1 MQNTRAL
8 SAPQNGF
15 TLVELMIVV
24 TIIAILVGI
33 AYPSY
38 VRQAQKAGRSDA
50 TTALLAIAAA
60 QEKEFLKNNAF
71 TSDLSVL
78 GITETDADK
87 YVLQVEVPVDNTSA
101 FLARAKARE
110 EADGGSQSQSGDV
123 KCKYFTIDQTGAKRA
138 GAGATPADDANN
150 CW

>member
-1 MQNTRAL
+1 MLNTRTL
-8 SAPQNGF
+8 SVRQYGV
-15 TLVELMIVV
+15 TLIELMIVV
-24 TIIAILVGI
+24 TIIAIIVGI

-71 TSDLSVL
+71 TNDLTVL
-78 GITETDADK
+78 GITETDANK
-87 YVLQVEVPVDNTSA
+87 YTLSVESA
-101 FLARAKARE
+101 EDATDIFLATAHA
-110 EADGGSQSQSGDV
+110 GGTGSQSQVGDV
-123 KCKYFTIDQTGAKRA
+123 KCQYFTIDQTGAKRA
-138 GAGATPADDANN
+138 GSAVDPTDDINN

>member
-1 MQNTRAL
+1 MLNTRTL
-8 SAPQNGF
+8 SVRQYGV
-15 TLVELMIVV
+15 TLIELMIVV
-24 TIIAILVGI
+24 TIIAIIVGI

-71 TSDLSVL
+71 TNDLAVL
-78 GITETDADK
+78 GITETDANK
-87 YVLQVEVPVDNTSA
+87 YKLSVESA
-101 FLARAKARE
+101 EDATDVFLATAQA
-110 EADGGSQSQSGDV
+110 GGPGNNQSQAGDAN
-123 KCKYFTIDQTGAKRA
+123 CRYFTIDQTGAKQA
-138 GAGATPADDANN
+138 GAAANPTDDINN